1 MLELCLGV
9 HKSLWNDLKS
19 SQIKSIWFDL
29 KSKSLLSD
37 LTWFDLKIGWR
48 PPDLILIWTWN
59 SWLKACLTWWY
70 KIVCLEWLTMI
81 WSDLKVIFSISTWFD
96 LTWPFIY
103 TFRFDLNWFDFF
115 SQSTK
120 IWLDL
125 IWENLVRFWLDLIW
139 LELF

>member
-1 MLELCLGV
+1 MSDWVCLTKVWRPNSRGAQIA
-9 HKSLWNDLKS
+9 LKWPK
-19 SQIKSIWFDL
+19 IKSNQFDL

-103 TFRFDLNWFDFF
+103 TFRFDLTWFDFF
-115 SQSTK
+115 LKVQRF
-120 IWLDL
+120 DL
-125 IWENLVRFWLDLIW
+125 TWFGK
-139 LELF
+139 F